1 MVSLLAMVDK
11 IAQFWNKLA
20 PEQQQAIINYIATQ
34 RVNVKFTKLSPE
46 AHEPTKGSEQA
57 AGWDL
62 YADLGGEGRAVVIMP
77 GECMKIST
85 GIAVALPPNT
95 FGALYPR
102 SGIATKQ
109 GLVIANTV
117 GIIDSDYRG
126 PVIAALKNTSNEPQ
140 VIDHGMRI
148 AQLVIQP
155 YIPVLFQETSELSDT
170 ARGSGGFGSTGTE

>member
-1 MVSLLAMVDK
+1 MVSLLVMVDK
-11 IAQFWNKLA
+11 IMQFWNELA
-20 PEQQQAIINYIATQ
+20 PEQQRTIADYFTNQ
-34 RVNVKFTKLSPE
+34 RITVKFTKLSPE
-46 AHEPTKGSEQA
+46 AHEPTRGSEQA

-62 YADLGGEGRAVVIMP
+62 YADLGGEGKAVVIMP
-77 GECMKIST
+77 GEYMKIST

-102 SGIATKQ
+102 SGMATKR
-109 GLVIANTV
+109 GLVLSNTV

-140 VIDHGMRI
+140 VIDHGERI

-170 ARGSGGFGSTGTE
+170 TRGSGGFGSTGTK